1 MNKIAFY
8 KLENYHQCPLRV
20 ALMEHF
26 GYSGKLFLPQFVG
39 LLCHEYFERT
49 IGRQFGFEE
58 EPFVLI
64 DVIEKTT
71 RGREAVFD
79 LETGVKAWEAQPI
92 KQWQTSLLRVV
103 PAEKVDVFRR
113 EYEKEKPIAE
123 NVLLRGVCDVFI
135 EKNGKREVMDLK
147 FTRKK
152 HRYNYN
158 QLMVYSYLFEAN
170 TVSFLFFEPN
180 GDVEKRTVEIEPNN
194 ATLRRL
200 LGEMRWL
207 AERIG
212 EQNFAGFRPKRG
224 STCHPNRCAMWDYC
238 PAVQTT
244 KEGDNFEEH
253 HLWQRLESLSAE
265 DELCP
270 EESE

>member
-8 KLENYHQCPLRV
+8 KLENFHQCPLRV
-20 ALMEHF
+20 VLMEHF

-39 LLCHEYFERT
+39 LLCHEYFERI
-49 IGRQFGFEE
+49 IGRHFGFEE
-58 EPFVLI
+58 PPFVLI
-64 DVIEKTT
+64 DVIEEIT
-71 RGREAVFD
+71 RGREPVFD

-92 KQWQTSLLRVV
+92 EKWERNLLSLISL
-103 PAEKVDVFRR
+103 EKADCFKR

-123 NVLLRGVCDVFI
+123 NVLLRGVCDVLI
-135 EKNGKREVMDLK
+135 EKDGKREVMDLK

-158 QLMVYSYLFEAN
+158 QLLVYSYLFEAN

-180 GDVEKRTVEIEPNN
+180 GEVERRTVEIQPNN
-194 ATLRRL
+194 ATLGRL
-200 LGEMRWL
+200 LSEMRWL

-212 EQNFAGFRPKRG
+212 EQNFAGFRPKHG
-224 STCHPNRCAMWDYC
+224 STCHPNRCAMWDFC

-253 HLWQRLESLSAE
+253 HLREGLESLFAE
-265 DELCP
+265 DELYP
-270 EESE
+270 EEIE